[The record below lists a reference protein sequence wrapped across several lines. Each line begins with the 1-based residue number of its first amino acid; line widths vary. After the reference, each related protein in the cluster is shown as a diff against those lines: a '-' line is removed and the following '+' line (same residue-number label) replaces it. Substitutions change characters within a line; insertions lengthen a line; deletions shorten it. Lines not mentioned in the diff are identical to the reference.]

1 MLFATFQS
9 QAPDPGSE
17 VLKSGEGF
25 LNFVPTTL
33 ASQQWPPAL
42 SKGMIE
48 IQLLCIE
55 ISCP

>member
-25 LNFVPTTL
+25 LNFVPSPP
-33 ASQQWPPAL
+33 ASPQWAPAL
-42 SKGMIE
+42 SKEMIE
-48 IQLLCIE
+48 IGIF
-55 ISCP
+55 